1 MQAVLELENIKK
13 SFSQANQK
21 IEVLKGANLKIK
33 KGQMASLIGPSGS
46 GKTTILQIAG
56 LLDTPNSGKILI
68 NGIDASK
75 ADDEVRT
82 KIRKNHIGFVYQS
95 HHLLPEFSALENAAL
110 PLLIQGKNKD
120 EAFAAAKKI
129 LEEVGL
135 EDRFD
140 HKPSQLSGG
149 QQQRVAIARALISRP
164 SLILADEPTGNLDAE
179 IATKI
184 FGILQELVKSYEI
197 GCLVVT
203 HNLDLAQ
210 KSDKIFTIKN
220 GVISFN
226 QR

>member
-149 QQQRVAIARALISRP
+149 QQQRVAIARALISKP

-179 IATKI
+179 IAEKV
-184 FGILQELVKSYEI
+184 FEILQRLVKTYEI

-220 GVISFN
+220 GAIE
-226 QR
+226 

>member
-21 IEVLKGANLKIK
+21 IEVLRGANLEIK

-56 LLDTPNSGKILI
+56 LLDTPNSGKIII

-110 PLLIQGKNKD
+110 PLLIQGKSKE
-120 EAFAAAKKI
+120 EAFASARKI

-149 QQQRVAIARALISRP
+149 QQQRVAIARALISKP

-179 IATKI
+179 IAAKV
-184 FGILQELVKSYEI
+184 FEILQRLVKNYEI

-220 GVISFN
+220 GAIE
-226 QR
+226 

>member
-140 HKPSQLSGG
+140 HKPLQLSGG

-179 IATKI
+179 IAAKV
-184 FGILQELVKSYEI
+184 FEILQRLVKTYEI

-220 GVISFN
+220 GAIE
-226 QR
+226 

>member
-129 LEEVGL
+129 LEEVEL

-164 SLILADEPTGNLDAE
+164 SLILADEPTGNLDAG
-179 IATKI
+179 IAAKV
-184 FGILQELVKSYEI
+184 FEILQRLVKTYEI

-210 KSDKIFTIKN
+210 KSDKIFTIKS
-220 GVISFN
+220 GAIE
-226 QR
+226 

>member
-110 PLLIQGKNKD
+110 PLLIQGKNTD

-164 SLILADEPTGNLDAE
+164 SLILADEPTGNLDAG
-179 IATKI
+179 IAAKV
-184 FGILQELVKSYEI
+184 FEILQRLVKTYEI

-210 KSDKIFTIKN
+210 KSDKIFTIKS
-220 GVISFN
+220 GAIE
-226 QR
+226 

>member
-179 IATKI
+179 IAAKV
-184 FGILQELVKSYEI
+184 FEILQRLVKTYEI

-220 GVISFN
+220 GAIE
-226 QR
+226 

>member
-1 MQAVLELENIKK
+1 MQAVIELENIKK

-129 LEEVGL
+129 LEEVEL

-164 SLILADEPTGNLDAE
+164 SLILADEPTGNLDAG
-179 IATKI
+179 IAAKV
-184 FGILQELVKSYEI
+184 FEILQRLVKTYEI

-210 KSDKIFTIKN
+210 KSDKIFTIKS
-220 GVISFN
+220 GAIE
-226 QR
+226 